1 MTAIAARASDLAVRD
16 LSPRP
21 RRGPTRR
28 WRRPLWRRALFRQ
41 RLRRGPRG
49 PALRRAALRVR
60 KALCPACGVRSA
72 HYFGYF
78 APSAVTPVELRHS
91 SPHVIR
97 SADSAH
103 ASLVSAAIPNPPQR
117 PSFFRFFRCAPS
129 SRFLLQPFSVFFFL
143 PDACCNGV
151 TQVCFFEP
159 FLPLLSLLRCL

>member
-49 PALRRAALRVR
+49 PALRLAALRVR